1 MARGQTR
8 GGIHAIRGFDYQAT
22 VILGRLFAHFDAHG
36 AGATV
41 RPEEIDDLDLAWF
54 AADGIQKRRFEQI
67 KKPREDRNLNPTG
80 RPWTMAEVARDL
92 LPDTI
97 SHLEGNTHEQV
108 WILGDGVETEVAAL
122 VAAGQTA
129 PERAPDVYWRTVH
142 LLARDEALK
151 VTAVE
156 AQVRASLLR
165 WSAPSILPLAPD
177 AALSHLMAEFRQYIA
192 GLAGDPA
199 IGNAYSTGARRVHAL
214 LPDVLARLRIES
226 LFGSEEEVARR
237 VRERLEHRY
246 GLHPSI
252 VGATLFRNLRG
263 FINDISKQPGRWFDQ
278 DEFDLELRSVWPT
291 MMPIRE
297 PPILD
302 DGHIPRADL
311 SARFTVGWSGRAL
324 EAVGV
329 SGSGKTMLAAEV
341 SERSRFVDPD
351 RVVFYAEVR
360 PETAL
365 RDVLVGAAFHL
376 RRFGIDRPFAVGVEN
391 MTASD
396 TAMEQLAEALSSIPR
411 CLLLLIDLVQG
422 TCSEAFARDLAT
434 FVRSLDPLACRI
446 AVLGQESAFRQLTA
460 LDRGQLGVRSL
471 DIRGFNVDEFITL
484 ALRRHPGPNHAH
496 FHEVFRRVTAGRA
509 AGLYARLAL
518 SLADAP
524 TLEAMTD
531 LSRRPA
537 DEILER
543 AEQLRFAGIS
553 DGARMAAEKLI
564 CFALPFGRAEA
575 EAVFPDDNVGAA
587 IRELLDLGL
596 LRATGNDGYEMHE
609 IVRAGLESLIAPR
622 TRREAHGALANHY
635 ARQGDVVAEVLH
647 LDRSSRSEEARERA
661 RASFLRGERWG
672 GLAGFVTAHN
682 LVTPGEVIRV
692 MAAPGR
698 VEGAYLFGDI
708 LARLNEPADVEEI
721 ATVLR
726 SQTQRYVSDFD
737 WASALVE
744 ACLSFEPDRLI
755 DLIRFG
761 LGVASGIG
769 RDQPGR
775 ADIDLTV
782 ILIAARRHGQKISP
796 EVLAMFDEAAPDTKR
811 LLLPFLLADG
821 RRDALRRALAFI
833 ADDEPDDLDRRR
845 TRWSHRDLTV
855 MGREEATEFLAAL
868 PDVEGH
874 VMLVHRSPLLGP
886 LAPLVWRNRRS
897 LRPHCVDFL
906 QTAEVEPAVQKAA
919 IRVLALLAEPGL
931 CALCEALAGQKDNPI
946 HGFAALAPSLVPTL
960 VDRVR
965 YEAILLDEGENIQVR
980 IAALAVLAAVGADLG
995 ALYERLKAPGEIEAG
1010 RPGIWSFLFLQT
1022 AAQAPFATAIPLL
1035 EAELW
1040 SAETGKADLLIGT
1053 LTSLGRLP
1061 TPAATA
1067 MLRKASSHP
1076 DCSVRVTAALLL
1088 ANRRARTALTTLK
1101 ERLAA
1106 ETDPVI
1112 GALLGTAIVASG
1124 AASVADLAGAP
1135 YESVHLSL
1143 WRCVLAA
1150 RTRDASF
1157 APQLVLLANDPKA
1170 NWQLRRAAI
1179 NAAGF
1184 LPFEAALSQMLPIL
1198 REASPLAID
1207 DHQGLHTHSM
1217 LSWLLLEAAP
1227 GLLPAFLGGEARF
1240 VALVTGILD
1249 DAQADLIDSRGIA
1262 PGTEIAKWLYYR
1274 LLERGW
1280 PASAGV
1286 LDDLIN
1292 ELHVPLLRSA
1302 VLRALKRT
1310 GRVELIEG
1318 ELARADHVWIATK
1331 CLLEC
1336 LRGAPSGTA
1345 ARLAMLVA
1353 RSPIAGE
1360 PRLTFI
1366 LDRVREDEVAAKP
1379 TLVTSEEV
1387 EPAPQRSTFPYEEAV
1402 SALTGVEPNA
1412 ELSRRAP
1419 LVFGEMTSA
1428 QFEHLARLADPA
1440 NDRDVVAERYVPEV
1454 TLSRVSHTV
1463 AKWQRTYTSSSE
1475 AAGAWIRPALVAA
1488 NRYDIPIRWHEK
1500 LLSGPYP
1507 DAYAERLLAC
1517 LAAAGDA
1524 EIFYRLLEQDA
1535 EGLLPHI
1542 CSYAGRQQIA
1552 VFIDD
1557 RLIPFLT
1564 AHLSSGT
1571 DEIFAGLCG
1580 LARAIVSPSI
1590 DSVLAALFQRWTGYL
1605 AVGLET
1611 GPRRTSID
1619 LWRAFNDLTGHP
1631 RFDLIEDW
1639 QGLLSPVLSGPLRW
1653 YEKQKVLRVLE
1664 RDPRSYIQIESML
1677 FKCDDWEHFNESE
1690 VDRLERAAERLFGE
1704 VAD

>member
-8 GGIHAIRGFDYQAT
+8 GGIYAIRGFDYQAT
-22 VILGRLFAHFDAHG
+22 VILDRLFAHFDAHG

-41 RPEEIDDLDLAWF
+41 RPEEMDDLDLVWIAE
-54 AADGIQKRRFEQI
+54 DGVQKRRFEQI
-67 KKPREDRNLNPTG
+67 KKPREDRDLNPTG
-80 RPWTMAEVARDL
+80 RPWTLAEVVREL
-92 LPDTI
+92 LPDAL
-97 SHLEGNTHEQV
+97 SHLEGNAHEQV
-108 WILGDGVETEVAAL
+108 WIFGDGVETEVTAL

-129 PERAPDVYWRTVH
+129 PEHAPSVYWRTVH

-151 VTAVE
+151 IIAVE
-156 AQVRASLLR
+156 TQVRASLLR
-165 WSAPSILPLAPD
+165 WSAPSNLPLDPD
-177 AALSHLMAEFRQYIA
+177 AALSHLMAEFLQYNA
-192 GLAGDPA
+192 ELAGDPA
-199 IGNAYSTGARRVHAL
+199 IGSAYSTGARRIHAL
-214 LPDVLARLRIES
+214 LPDVLARLSIES

-237 VRERLEHRY
+237 VRECLEHRY
-246 GLHPSI
+246 GLPPSV

-311 SARFTVGWSGRAL
+311 SAQFTVGWSGRAL

-329 SGSGKTMLAAEV
+329 SGAGKTMLAAEV
-341 SERSRFVDPD
+341 FEQSLFVDPD

-376 RRFGIDRPFAVGVEN
+376 RRLGIDRPFAVGVES

-411 CLLLLIDLVQG
+411 SLLLLIDLVQG
-422 TCSEAFARDLAT
+422 TCNEAFTRDLAT
-434 FVRSLDPLACRI
+434 FVRSLAPPAFRI
-446 AVLGQESAFRQLTA
+446 AVLGQESAFRQLTT
-460 LDRGQLGVRSL
+460 LDREQLGVRSL
-471 DIRGFNVDEFITL
+471 DVRGFNVDEFTTL
-484 ALRRHPGPNHAH
+484 ALRRHPGPNHPH

-509 AGLYARLAL
+509 AGLYARLAV

-524 TLEAMTD
+524 SLEAMTD

-537 DEILER
+537 DEILEH
-543 AEQLRFAGIS
+543 AEQLRFRGIS
-553 DGARMAAEKLI
+553 EGARLAAEKLV
-564 CFALPFGRAEA
+564 CFALPFGRVEA
-575 EAVFPDDNVGAA
+575 EAVFPNDNVGAA

-609 IVRAGLESLIAPR
+609 IVRAGLESLLAPR
-622 TRREAHGALANHY
+622 TRREAHGALADHY
-635 ARQGDVVAEVLH
+635 ARQSDVVAEVLH
-647 LDRSSRSEEARERA
+647 LDRSGRSEEARERA
-661 RASFLRGERWG
+661 RASFLRGQRWG
-672 GLAGFVTAHN
+672 GLAGFVTAHK
-682 LVTPGEVIRV
+682 LVTPDEVVRV
-692 MAAPGR
+692 MAGVDK
-698 VEGAYLFGDI
+698 VEGAHLFGDI
-708 LARLNEPADVEEI
+708 LARLNEPVDVDEI
-721 ATVLR
+721 VTVLR
-726 SQTQRYVSDFD
+726 GQTQRYVSDFN

-744 ACLSFEPDRLI
+744 ACLSLEPDRLV

-761 LGVASGIG
+761 LHVASEIG

-775 ADIDLTV
+775 ADLDLTV
-782 ILIAARRHGQKISP
+782 ILIATRRHGQRIGP
-796 EVLAMFDEAAPDTKR
+796 EVLAMFDEAAPDARR
-811 LLLPFLLADG
+811 LLLPILLADG

-833 ADDEPDDLDRRR
+833 SDDELDDRDRRR

-855 MGREEATEFLAAL
+855 EGREAAAEFLAAL
-868 PDVEGH
+868 PDVESH
-874 VMLVHRSPLLGP
+874 AMLAHRSPLLGP
-886 LAPLVWRNRRS
+886 LAPVVWHNRRS
-897 LRPHCVDFL
+897 LRPHCVDLL

-919 IRVLALLAEPGL
+919 IRVLALLAEPRL

-946 HGFAALAPSLVPTL
+946 HGFAALAPSLTPTL
-960 VDRVR
+960 VDRAR
-965 YEAILLDEGENIQVR
+965 YAAVLLDEGENIEVR
-980 IAALAVLAAVGADLG
+980 MAALAVLAAVGADLG
-995 ALYERLKAPGEIEAG
+995 ALYERLNAPGVIEVG
-1010 RPGIWSFLFLQT
+1010 RPGIWRFLFLQT
-1022 AAQAPFATAIPLL
+1022 AARVPFAAAIPLL

-1040 SAETGKADLLIGT
+1040 SGETGKADLLIGS
-1053 LTSLGRLP
+1053 LMSLGRLP
-1061 TPAATA
+1061 VAAATA
-1067 MLRKASSHP
+1067 MLQRASSHP
-1076 DCSVRVTAALLL
+1076 GRSVRVTAALSL
-1088 ANRRARTALTTLK
+1088 ANRRTRMALATLK
-1101 ERLAA
+1101 ERLTA
-1106 ETDPVI
+1106 ETDPAI
-1112 GALLGTAIVASG
+1112 GVLLGTAIVASG

-1157 APQLVLLANDPKA
+1157 APQLVLFANDTKA

-1198 REASPLAID
+1198 REASPVTSD
-1207 DHQGLHTHSM
+1207 DHQSLYTHSM
-1217 LSWLLLEAAP
+1217 LLWLLLEAGPDLA
-1227 GLLPAFLGGEARF
+1227 PAFLGGEQHF
-1240 VALVTGILD
+1240 VALVTGILE
-1249 DAQADLIDSRGIA
+1249 DAQADLIDTRGIA
-1262 PGTEIAKWLYYR
+1262 PGAETSKWLYHR
-1274 LLERGW
+1274 LLKCGW

-1336 LRGAPSGTA
+1336 LRGSPAGMA

-1360 PRLTFI
+1360 PRLTCI
-1366 LDRVREDEVAAKP
+1366 LERAREDEVAAKP
-1379 TLVTSEEV
+1379 TPVTSEEV
-1387 EPAPQRSTFPYEEAV
+1387 EPTRRRSTFSYEEAV
-1402 SALTGVEPNA
+1402 SALTGVEPNG
-1412 ELSRRAP
+1412 ELSHRAP
-1419 LVFGEMTSA
+1419 LVFAEMTFA

-1440 NDRDVVAERYVPEV
+1440 NDREVATERYIPEV
-1454 TLSRVSHTV
+1454 TLGREGHTV

-1488 NRYDIPIRWHEK
+1488 NRFDIPISWHEK

-1517 LAAAGDA
+1517 LAAAGNA
-1524 EIFYRLLEQDA
+1524 EAFYRLLDRDIDA
-1535 EGLLPHI
+1535 LLPHI
-1542 CSYAGRQQIA
+1542 CSYPGRQQIA
-1552 VFIDD
+1552 ALIDD

-1564 AHLSSGT
+1564 VCLSSGT

-1590 DSVLAALFQRWTGYL
+1590 DSVLTALFHRWTGSFVRGEK
-1605 AVGLET
+1605 A
-1611 GPRRTSID
+1611 GPRRTSVD
-1619 LWRAFNDLTGHP
+1619 LWRAFNDLARHP

-1639 QGLLSPVLSGPLRW
+1639 QGLLSPVLQGPLRSH
-1653 YEKQKVLRVLE
+1653 EQQAVLRVLE

-1677 FKCDDWEHFNESE
+1677 FKSEDWEHFNESE

-1704 VAD
+1704 VTD